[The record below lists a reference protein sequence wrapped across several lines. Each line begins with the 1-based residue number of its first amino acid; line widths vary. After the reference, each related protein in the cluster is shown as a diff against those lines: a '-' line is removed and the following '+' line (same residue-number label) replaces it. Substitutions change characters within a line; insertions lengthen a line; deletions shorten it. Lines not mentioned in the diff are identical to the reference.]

1 MTIVLSLHSEMYK
14 HPIDECMLSHLG
26 NAIQDNSQKW
36 RQELYRHANVV
47 GYFGNEEYSTSHE
60 LENKIGF

>member
-1 MTIVLSLHSEMYK
+1 MYE
-14 HPIDECMLSHLG
+14 HPIDECMLLHLG
-26 NAIQDNSQKW
+26 NPVQDNSQKW
-36 RQELYRHANVV
+36 RRELYRHANVV